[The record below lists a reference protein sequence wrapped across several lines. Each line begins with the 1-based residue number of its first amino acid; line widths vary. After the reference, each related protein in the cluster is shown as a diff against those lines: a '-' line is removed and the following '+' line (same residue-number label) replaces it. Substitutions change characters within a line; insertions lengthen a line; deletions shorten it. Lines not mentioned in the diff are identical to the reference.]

1 LGYFAE
7 RHSFTGAD
15 RVMAAA
21 GSTPGE
27 APMHMTDTAAQP
39 RRHVRPLHPPFTHF
53 PIAAYVMAA
62 AFDVISVIGG
72 RRHQWAGQLWHAGT
86 FVLIAGLVLCLVTM
100 LTGFAD
106 LVRFG
111 ERRPA
116 AVKVMAIHVCVMAS
130 VFMLG
135 VGDLALRLSGY
146 HQQSTPPPVLILTVL
161 AAIGVCTGGF
171 FGGTLVYKHG
181 TGVAVGTGA
190 AGAGQPG
197 AGPDSNQPPRPVIIR
212 RADDAVRRRAR
223 RP

>member
-1 LGYFAE
+1 
-7 RHSFTGAD
+7 
-15 RVMAAA
+15 
-21 GSTPGE
+21 
-27 APMHMTDTAAQP
+27 MHMTDTAAQP

-62 AFDVISVIGG
+62 AFDVISVVGG

-111 ERRPA
+111 ERRQA
-116 AVKVMAIHVCVMAS
+116 AVKVIAIHVCVMAS

-146 HQQSTPPPVLILTVL
+146 HQQSTPPPVLILTIL

-181 TGVAVGTGA
+181 TGVAIVTGA
-190 AGAGQPG
+190 TGRSAG
-197 AGPDSNQPPRPVIIR
+197 AGPDSTSCP
-212 RADDAVRRRAR
+212 AR
-223 RP
+223 SSSAGMGPGPMTPSGTGPAACSHLVCWQHRLLAAPSVSSTVC

>member
-1 LGYFAE
+1 
-7 RHSFTGAD
+7 
-15 RVMAAA
+15 
-21 GSTPGE
+21 
-27 APMHMTDTAAQP
+27 MHITDAAAQP
-39 RRHVRPLHPPFTHF
+39 GKYVRPLHPPFTHF

-72 RRHQWAGQLWHAGT
+72 RRHQWASQLWHAGT

-135 VGDLALRLSGY
+135 VGDLALRLSAY
-146 HQQSTPPPVLILTVL
+146 DDRSTPPQVLIVTIL

-181 TGVAVGTGA
+181 AGVAAVVDPADSSA
-190 AGAGQPG
+190 AADGY
-197 AGPDSNQPPRPVIIR
+197 GPPPVVIR
-212 RADDAVRRRAR
+212 RDGPGDDQPIRHRTHRL
-223 RP
+223 